1 MRYLLHRV
9 DVLEGTCRTAG
20 NGCLIHADTTID
32 REGIRERISS
42 IGPRNDLLLEVRVNI
57 RSVFEGLYCLLLD
70 PLRILLRLRDDLTKR
85 ESVAWVVRKG
95 NHRLDGIE
103 VDLNDRIIESGIAR
117 LHLLVVLRTLVGLK
131 VLLYD
136 IIRLPDGGETCG
148 LRGHG
153 VDAITEIHGHGVYAR
168 SDELEDCVLHEL
180 ILKGRT
186 DQGQCHIHRAYPWLR
201 AAVKEN
207 CDHLRILDLIEL
219 ADHGFR
225 ELRTTLTDGNGALGT
240 VTCVGI
246 RNDGHITGLDQHL
259 THVLV
264 DDRFVWRNEDTA
276 ELMAGGLCV
285 LMHIRVDGTADGC
298 EAVVAVRENG
308 RHRKF
313 L

>member
-1 MRYLLHRV
+1 MCLLV
-9 DVLEGTCRTAG
+9 G
-20 NGCLIHADTTID
+20 N
-32 REGIRERISS
+32 
-42 IGPRNDLLLEVRVNI
+42 IGPRNDLLLEVRVDI
-57 RSVFEGLYCLLLD
+57 RGVLEGLHRLFLD
-70 PLRILLRLRDDLTKR
+70 PLRILLRLCDDLTKR
-85 ESVAWVVRKG
+85 EGVARVIRESD
-95 NHRLDGIE
+95 HRLDGIE

-136 IIRLPDGGETCG
+136 IIRLPYGGETCG

-153 VDAITEIHGHGVYAR
+153 VDTVTEIHGHGVHAR

-180 ILKGRT
+180 VLKGRT
-186 DQGQCHIHRAYPWLR
+186 DQGEGHIHRAYPWLR
-201 AAVKEN
+201 TAVQKH
-207 CDHLRILDLIEL
+207 CDHLRVPDLIEL
-219 ADHGFR
+219 ADHGLR
-225 ELRTTLTDGNGALGT
+225 ELWPTLTDGNGALST

-246 RNDGHITGLDQHL
+246 RNDRHVAGLDQHL
-259 THVLV
+259 THILM